1 MFRQMAGVTAEQVE
15 ISLDGERFAVPAG
28 VSLAAAMLIG
38 GAVPMRAS
46 TVAGAPRAAY
56 CMIGHCYECLVE
68 VDGAPGMHA
77 CLTTVR
83 AGMVVRRQLLAAETA
98 HD

>member
-15 ISLDGERFAVPAG
+15 ISLDGERLAVPAG
-28 VSLAAAMLIG
+28 VSLAAAMLIR

-46 TVAGAPRAAY
+46 IVAGAPRAPY

-68 VDGAPGMHA
+68 VDGEPGVHA
-77 CLTTVR
+77 CLTMVR
-83 AGMVVRRQLLAAETA
+83 PGMVVRRQLVAAETA

>member
-1 MFRQMAGVTAEQVE
+1 MFRQMAGVTAEQAE
-15 ISLDGERFAVPAG
+15 ITLDGERLAVPAG
-28 VSLAAAMLIG
+28 ISLAAALLIG

-46 TVAGAPRAAY
+46 AVAGAPRAAY

-68 VDGAPGMHA
+68 VDGDPGVQA

-83 AGMVVRRQLLAAETA
+83 AGMVVRRQMAATETA